1 MASKLTSSAEISC
14 RHKSLWSLLFKSIL
28 DSLNGVQPFRAVSC
42 FAVDV
47 IHKYACIAL
56 LIGIQTLAFGNHIT
70 DIFMVL
76 FYAAFCQEEFGLQ

>member
-1 MASKLTSSAEISC
+1 MECSRSGL
-14 RHKSLWSLLFKSIL
+14 SL
-28 DSLNGVQPFRAVSC
+28 C

-76 FYAAFCQEEFGLQ
+76 SMRPFARRSLDCSKIFW